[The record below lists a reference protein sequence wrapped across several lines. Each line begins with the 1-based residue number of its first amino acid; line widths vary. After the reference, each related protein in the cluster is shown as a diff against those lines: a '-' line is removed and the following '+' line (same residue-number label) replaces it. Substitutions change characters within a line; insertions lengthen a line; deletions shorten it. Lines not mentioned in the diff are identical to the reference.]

1 MVSSCPVDLT
11 VAASEK
17 LLKNKSRGGQH
28 AKKFKKAK
36 RKAEAIERIRRGDP
50 PPRHVPKKRVF
61 VELPKPICAFYM
73 EGKCRKGSDCSF
85 RHDRSALIK
94 RKEVCRCWEG
104 DRCKFSHDALTEETG
119 QLLRAFLNPPTEDP
133 AQLPQEK
140 NLASQQTGGGNTRV
154 EDTLQTAT
162 ASSPYNLR
170 ASTRKRTLSTDG
182 EGTGGKISRQENP
195 GKDQEDAS
203 QANNEGQ
210 RCAFLPGLY
219 RDLSK

>member
-1 MVSSCPVDLT
+1 MHNEPKKKEKKDRTSISTLGVN
-11 VAASEK
+11 EK
-17 LLKNKSRGGQH
+17 LYNIL
-28 AKKFKKAK
+28 
-36 RKAEAIERIRRGDP
+36 
-50 PPRHVPKKRVF
+50 
-61 VELPKPICAFYM
+61 
-73 EGKCRKGSDCSF
+73 
-85 RHDRSALIK
+85 
-94 RKEVCRCWEG
+94 
-104 DRCKFSHDALTEETG
+104 ALTEDEKKIA
-119 QLLRAFLNPPTEDP
+119 QKKICLRSDFSFLVFQFLNPPTEDP

-203 QANNEGQ
+203 QANNEKQ

>member
-1 MVSSCPVDLT
+1 MSQRKKQRIEQVF
-11 VAASEK
+11 
-17 LLKNKSRGGQH
+17 LLLGSMKNK
-28 AKKFKKAK
+28 
-36 RKAEAIERIRRGDP
+36 I
-50 PPRHVPKKRVF
+50 
-61 VELPKPICAFYM
+61 L
-73 EGKCRKGSDCSF
+73 
-85 RHDRSALIK
+85 
-94 RKEVCRCWEG
+94 
-104 DRCKFSHDALTEETG
+104 ALTEDEKKNM
-119 QLLRAFLNPPTEDP
+119 LRKNIYFLVFQFLNPPTEDP
-133 AQLPQEK
+133 VQLSQEK
-140 NLASQQTGGGNTRV
+140 KLATSGQQAGCGNTRV

-195 GKDQEDAS
+195 GKDQEDAA